1 MVIGG
6 AAGSITGSSNA
17 SALAE
22 QSMVGSDECDNEVG
36 TGTADEGLAD
46 SSSSTVPVQYDLQG
60 LICHSGSLHQV
71 GGPRRSF
78 VGIKD

>member
-6 AAGSITGSSNA
+6 AVGSSTGSSNA
-17 SALAE
+17 VASAE

-36 TGTADEGLAD
+36 TENVGEGLAD
-46 SSSSTVPVQYDLQG
+46 SSSSTVPVLYDLQG

-71 GGPRRSF
+71 GGPRRSL
-78 VGIKD
+78 VRIED